1 MDPSYAARY
10 GALERWHWWFRGRQ
24 RIVADVLARALAPA
38 AARTVCAVGC
48 GPAEGISW
56 LRAFAG
62 SGGRVIGLDADPVH
76 ARTARGVEYVIGRAE
91 AAPLARHSVDLV
103 IAMDV
108 LEHVDD
114 DAGALREIGRV
125 LKPDGLL
132 LVTVPALPSLW
143 GAQDT
148 INLHRRRYTR
158 ASLRDAFARAGL
170 PAPRMTYFNTLL
182 FPVVAAV
189 RWSRKALG
197 LADRMRTDFDDN
209 RPGMIND
216 ALERLFAAERH
227 LIRHAALPVGVSLLA
242 TLRPAEHG

>member
-24 RIVADVLARALAPA
+24 RIIEDVLAGALAPA

-48 GPAEGISW
+48 GPAEGIEW

-62 SGGRVIGLDADPVH
+62 GGGRVIGLDADPIH
-76 ARTARGVEYVIGRAE
+76 ARKTPGTEYVIGRAE
-91 AAPLARHSVDLV
+91 AAPLARGSVDVL

-108 LEHVDD
+108 LEHVAD

-125 LKPDGLL
+125 LKPGGLL

-148 INLHRRRYTR
+148 INLHLRRYTR
-158 ASLRDAFARAGL
+158 ASLGTAFARAGL

-182 FPVVAAV
+182 FPVVAGV
-189 RWSRKALG
+189 RWTRRALG
-197 LADRMRTDFDDN
+197 LADRRRTDFDDN
-209 RPGMIND
+209 RPGLLND

-227 LIRHAALPVGVSLLA
+227 LIRHAALPIGVSLLA
-242 TLRPAEHG
+242 TVRAT